1 MYKIIFYNGTNGYYL
16 KDTELQKV
24 KILFTVKRKNQ
35 KQHEF
40 LNIVLKALENVLND
54 DFDTIYNILLQFEN
68 EKEKKG

>member
-16 KDTELQKV
+16 KDLKNN
-24 KILFTVKRKNQ
+24 KIKLLFMVKRKNQ
-35 KQHEF
+35 KQYEL
-40 LNIVLKALENVLND
+40 LNTVLKALENVLND